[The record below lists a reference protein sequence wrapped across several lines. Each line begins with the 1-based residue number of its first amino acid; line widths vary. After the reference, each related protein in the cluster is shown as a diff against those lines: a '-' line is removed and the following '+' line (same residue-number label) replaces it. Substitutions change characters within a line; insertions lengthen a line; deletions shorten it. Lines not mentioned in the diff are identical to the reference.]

1 MIADQLEMTGTP
13 GEGRGEG
20 GEGRGGEGR
29 GGEGR
34 GGEGRGG
41 EGRGEGR
48 EERGGEGRRG
58 GHITYIHSD
67 TYIHAKMMHNI
78 ILTVCMCATTHIH
91 LLLNAY
97 RF

>member
-20 GEGRGGEGR
+20 GEGR
-29 GGEGR
+29 
-34 GGEGRGG
+34 
-41 EGRGEGR
+41 RGE
-48 EERGGEGRRG
+48 
-58 GHITYIHSD
+58 HITYIHSD

-78 ILTVCMCATTHIH
+78 ILTVCMCAITHNIH
-91 LLLNAY
+91 LLLNVY